1 MRYSGAANSS
11 LNSNSSPS
19 STSLPLGFCKNIY
32 TIRLILMEKG
42 KAIISAVSALAE
54 KRVNRVQILA
64 KPSAGHGLS
73 HKQATAKSSS
83 APCPLCWWNL

>member
-1 MRYSGAANSS
+1 
-11 LNSNSSPS
+11 
-19 STSLPLGFCKNIY
+19 
-32 TIRLILMEKG
+32 MEKG